1 MYKNT
6 IFKKKKKT
14 IILTI
19 IIIYYLLH
27 DSEGYIGIH
36 STHTKKKNKVCGNK
50 CSYNRT
56 LMQ

>member
-36 STHTKKKNKVCGNK
+36 STHTQKKIKSVGTNVHI
-50 CSYNRT
+50 T
-56 LMQ
+56 EH

>member
-6 IFKKKKKT
+6 IFKKKKT
-14 IILTI
+14 IIFTI

-27 DSEGYIGIH
+27 DSEGYIGVH
-36 STHTKKKNKVCGNK
+36 STHTKKIVCGNK